1 MNRKIKVT
9 TAAAFIGMTTAAQIQ
24 QKPNIA
30 LDYGGGYG
38 TGPGKCYG
46 MKAVRTPNLNRMVE
60 EGVIYRA
67 ACCTGSHKLA
77 KPLGYDDGGASNSNQ
92 CS

>member
-24 QKPNIA
+24 QKPNILWIMA
-30 LDYGGGYG
+30 EDMGQDLE
-38 TGPGKCYG
+38 CYG

-60 EGVIYRA
+60 EGVIYSVLY
-67 ACCTGSHKLA
+67 GSHKLA